1 MFPKVPAVPH
11 QKSSARLM
19 RPEREDSVAGEIA
32 SPPNTGHGFG
42 FERDTSMINQQTVQ
56 GNWNEIKG
64 KLLSKWGELTDDDM
78 AMFNG
83 NVDQLMGTIQRKT
96 GAARES
102 IENFLGQITSGG
114 AAAISGVGD
123 SARAGAHQAME
134 SIQASSDAAAA
145 AVRDGYADLEAIVR
159 KRPAESLLA
168 CFGVGLVTGV
178 VVSLLLQRK

>member
-1 MFPKVPAVPH
+1 
-11 QKSSARLM
+11 
-19 RPEREDSVAGEIA
+19 
-32 SPPNTGHGFG
+32 
-42 FERDTSMINQQTVQ
+42 
-56 GNWNEIKG
+56 
-64 KLLSKWGELTDDDM
+64 LTDDDI